1 MKTQIKIIFLIHDF
15 LMFQKSDVP
24 NSDKSKKVQF
34 SVIHLKVENIDIIR
48 NLSVRADRSFFQR
61 IRGLLPLNLTEISDN
76 LFNDSS
82 QVPFVNHEYDTQKY
96 FPGPSWPIGTWDG
109 QAVIIS
115 NKQR

>member
-61 IRGLLPLNLTEISDN
+61 IRGLLPLNLSEISDSLYVVQRIHHRFHLSIMSRYN
-76 LFNDSS
+76 ANIAMFAYNI
-82 QVPFVNHEYDTQKY
+82 QKY
-96 FPGPSWPIGTWDG
+96 FPGPS
-109 QAVIIS
+109 
-115 NKQR
+115 